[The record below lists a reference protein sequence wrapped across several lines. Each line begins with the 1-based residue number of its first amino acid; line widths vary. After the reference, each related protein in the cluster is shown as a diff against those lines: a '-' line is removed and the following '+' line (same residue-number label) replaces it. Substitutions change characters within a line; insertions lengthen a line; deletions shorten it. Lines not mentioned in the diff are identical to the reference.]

1 MKEIYKKEYKS
12 SRILQYFLHPL
23 GRKAVV
29 INAEKRM
36 HMETAELDTDSS
48 KTISACTFLEKSAG
62 TSKGVLTSV

>member
-1 MKEIYKKEYKS
+1 MGKGDYERGGRREG
-12 SRILQYFLHPL
+12 RIFAS
-23 GRKAVV
+23 RKAVV

>member
-1 MKEIYKKEYKS
+1 MGKGDYERGGRREPRPFAS
-12 SRILQYFLHPL
+12 
-23 GRKAVV
+23 RKAVV

>member
-1 MKEIYKKEYKS
+1 MGKGDYERGGRREG
-12 SRILQYFLHPL
+12 RIFAS
-23 GRKAVV
+23 RKAVV

-36 HMETAELDTDSS
+36 HTETAELDTDSS

>member
-1 MKEIYKKEYKS
+1 VGKGDYERGGRREG
-12 SRILQYFLHPL
+12 RIFAS
-23 GRKAVV
+23 RKAVV